1 MNPRRNPRCRVEV
14 LLSLDALMI
23 DWLRYLL
30 MMFYAPV
37 RGMRGMRDRGSLA
50 PVAVIAFLGQLAY
63 AVVTKKFAGLPTIG
77 SGGSTY
83 TELFDAAKYVVL
95 IAIVLVPILTLIANL
110 FERRGSFRVVITQ
123 EYASVAATMFY
134 VLTAANV
141 FSLLI
146 AALLH
151 YTGAQAQQV
160 ASMIQHAD
168 QTRAMLPSDPQ
179 FQEAADQLFSNP
191 ALLALQLFA
200 LPRLLFLGIGIE
212 LGVKDAFRMSGIRA
226 FAVTF
231 FGSLAAVFVIPIFEV
246 LISSLPRSPF
256 LLFILFILLRGYFS
270 DILGS
275 HRAKAAFKQ
284 NLESATLNPA
294 DASAHYNLGLIHQSR
309 GEFDQARQRFE
320 RALEIDPEE
329 IDASYQLGRIARQQ
343 KRYADAIQNFEHV
356 VMRNQTHSQH
366 EVWREVAATYIAAGQ
381 FEDARTALDQFLEH
395 RPSDPEGLYLMGRA
409 HAGLGHKREATS
421 LMQACIEAVK
431 TAPAYKYRASKRWLN
446 EAQQF
451 IKSSQ

>member
-1 MNPRRNPRCRVEV
+1 
-14 LLSLDALMI
+14 MI
-23 DWLRYLL
+23 DWLRFLL
-30 MMFYAPV
+30 MIFYAPV
-37 RGMRGMRDRGSLA
+37 RGMREMRDRGSLA

-63 AVVTKKFAGLPTIG
+63 NVITKKFAGIPTIG
-77 SGGSTY
+77 SGGGIY
-83 TELFDAAKYVVL
+83 PELFEAAKFVVL
-95 IAIVLVPILTLIANL
+95 VAVVLVPILTLVANL

-123 EYASVAATMFY
+123 EYAPVAATMFY
-134 VLTAANV
+134 VLTAANI
-141 FSLLI
+141 FTIII

-151 YTGAQAQQV
+151 YSGAQAMQV
-160 ASMIQHAD
+160 ASMIQHQG
-168 QTRAMLPSDPQ
+168 QTRAMLPSDPD
-179 FQEAADQLFSNP
+179 FQRAADQLFSNP
-191 ALLALQLFA
+191 ALLAQQLF
-200 LPRLLFLGIGIE
+200 LMPRLVIFSVGIV
-212 LGVKDAFRMSGIRA
+212 LGVKDAFRMSVIRA
-226 FAVTF
+226 FSVTLIGGF
-231 FGSLAAVFVIPIFEV
+231 AAVLIGPVIEA
-246 LISSLPRSPF
+246 LLSGLPRSPF
-256 LLFILFILLRGYFS
+256 LLLLLIILLRGYFS
-270 DILGS
+270 DIIGS
-275 HRAKAAFKQ
+275 HRARAAFRQ

-309 GEFDQARQRFE
+309 GELDQARERFE
-320 RALEIDPEE
+320 RAIQIDPEE
-329 IDASYQLGRIARQQ
+329 VDASYQLGRIARQQ

-356 VMRNQTHSQH
+356 VVRNPAHSLH

>member
-1 MNPRRNPRCRVEV
+1 
-14 LLSLDALMI
+14 MI

-30 MMFYAPV
+30 MIFYAPV

-50 PVAVIAFLGQLAY
+50 PVALMAFLSQA
-63 AVVTKKFAGLPTIG
+63 AFNFAMEKFVVGVGVGLFSDI
-77 SGGSTY
+77 
-83 TELFDAAKYVVL
+83 FRAAKVVAFV
-95 IAIVLVPILTLIANL
+95 AIIVVPILTLVANTL
-110 FERRGSFRVVITQ
+110 DRRGSFRVVITQ
-123 EYASVAATMFY
+123 EYAPLAASLFY
-134 VLTAANV
+134 ALTAANLY
-141 FSLLI
+141 SILI
-146 AALLH
+146 AAFLH
-151 YTGAQAQQV
+151 YTGIQAQYV
-160 ASMIQHAD
+160 TFAIQNAD
-168 QTRAMLPSDPQ
+168 QVRARLPPGPQ
-179 FQEAADQLFSNP
+179 YDEMVTNPVLVSYNLFKTFE
-191 ALLALQLFA
+191 L
-200 LPRLLFLGIGIE
+200 LLFGAGAMI
-212 LGVKDAFRMSGIRA
+212 GVKDTFRMSAVRA
-226 FAVTF
+226 FAVTVV
-231 FGSLAAVFVIPIFEV
+231 GGLAAQLFLPLVLHLFSGIFG
-246 LISSLPRSPF
+246 SPF
-256 LLFILFILLRGYFS
+256 LLILLFFLLRGYFV
-270 DILGS
+270 DIMGS

-309 GEFDQARQRFE
+309 GELDEAKARFE

-329 IDASYQLGRIARQQ
+329 IDAAYQLGRIARQQ
-343 KRYADAIQNFEHV
+343 KRFGDAIQSFEHV
-356 VMRNQTHSQH
+356 VTRNPAHSQH

-431 TAPAYKYRASKRWLN
+431 TAPAYKYRSSKRWLN

>member
-1 MNPRRNPRCRVEV
+1 
-14 LLSLDALMI
+14 MI
-23 DWLRYLL
+23 DWLRFLL
-30 MMFYAPV
+30 MIFYAPL

-50 PVAVIAFLGQLAY
+50 PVALIAFLSQAAYSFVTERLAGM
-63 AVVTKKFAGLPTIG
+63 AGRTGVVRD
-77 SGGSTY
+77 
-83 TELFDAAKYVVL
+83 LFQAAMIVVL
-95 IAIVLVPILTLIANL
+95 VAVVLVPILTLVANT
-110 FERRGSFRVVITQ
+110 FDRRGSFRVVITQ
-123 EYASVAATMFY
+123 EYAAVAATMFY
-134 VLTAANV
+134 VLTASN
-141 FSLLI
+141 LLAIVI

-151 YTGAQAQQV
+151 YSGIQPHLV
-160 ASMIQHAD
+160 ASMLQNAD
-168 QTRAMLPSDPQ
+168 QTRAMFADNPQLAAAAEQLYNDPALISQ
-179 FQEAADQLFSNP
+179 QLFVMP
-191 ALLALQLFA
+191 KL
-200 LPRLLFLGIGIE
+200 LLFGVGVV
-212 LGVKDAFRMSGIRA
+212 LGVKDAFRMSLARA
-226 FAVTF
+226 FAVTVISF
-231 FGSLAAVFVIPIFEV
+231 VGSLFVAPIAARLFSGVFG
-246 LISSLPRSPF
+246 SPF
-256 LLFILFILLRGYFS
+256 LLFLVFMLLRGYFS
-270 DILGS
+270 DIMGS

-309 GEFDQARQRFE
+309 GELDAARERFE
-320 RALEIDPEE
+320 RALQIDPEE

-343 KRYADAIQNFEHV
+343 KRYADAIQNFEQV
-356 VMRNQTHSQH
+356 VARNPAHSQH

>member
-1 MNPRRNPRCRVEV
+1 
-14 LLSLDALMI
+14 MI
-23 DWLRYLL
+23 DWLRFLL
-30 MMFYAPV
+30 MIFYAPV

-50 PVAVIAFLGQLAY
+50 PVALIAFLSQAAY
-63 AVVTKKFAGLPTIG
+63 GFVTEKFAGTAARAGLIG
-77 SGGSTY
+77 D
-83 TELFDAAKYVVL
+83 LFQAAIIVVMV
-95 IAIVLVPILTLIANL
+95 AVVLVPILTLVANM

-123 EYASVAATMFY
+123 EYAPVAATMFY
-134 VLTAANV
+134 VLTAANLI
-141 FSLLI
+141 SILI
-146 AALLH
+146 AVLMH
-151 YTGAQAQQV
+151 YSGIQAQQV
-160 ASMIQHAD
+160 ASMIEHAD
-168 QTRAMLPSDPQ
+168 QTRAMLPNTPEFAVAAEQLKDPAILS
-179 FQEAADQLFSNP
+179 EN
-191 ALLALQLFA
+191 
-200 LPRLLFLGIGIE
+200 LFLLPKLVLFGIGMVI
-212 LGVKDAFRMSGIRA
+212 GVKDAFRMSATRA
-226 FAVTF
+226 FAVTVISV
-231 FGSLAAVFVIPIFEV
+231 FGSMFVAPIAARLFSGVFG
-246 LISSLPRSPF
+246 SPF
-256 LLFILFILLRGYFS
+256 LLFILFMLLRGYVS
-270 DILGS
+270 DIMGS

-309 GEFDQARQRFE
+309 GELDQARERFE
-320 RALEIDPEE
+320 RALQIDPEE

-343 KRYADAIQNFEHV
+343 KRYADAIKNFEQV
-356 VMRNQTHSQH
+356 VTRNPAHSQH

>member
-1 MNPRRNPRCRVEV
+1 MF
-14 LLSLDALMI
+14 
-23 DWLRYLL
+23 DWLRFLL
-30 MMFYAPV
+30 MTFYAPV

-50 PVAVIAFLGQLAY
+50 PVVLIAFAGQFAFGFVVKNFAGANYGVVWELFHTAKII
-63 AVVTKKFAGLPTIG
+63 AVVT
-77 SGGSTY
+77 
-83 TELFDAAKYVVL
+83 
-95 IAIVLVPILTLIANL
+95 IVLVPILTLVANM
-110 FERRGSFRVVITQ
+110 FERRGSFRVVLTQ
-123 EYASVAATMFY
+123 EYAPLAASVLY
-134 VLTAANV
+134 VLTAANL
-141 FSLLI
+141 FGLLI
-146 AALLH
+146 AVFLH
-151 YTGAQAQQV
+151 YSGIQAQTV
-160 ASMIQHAD
+160 
-168 QTRAMLPSDPQ
+168 AMLLQ
-179 FQEAADQLFSNP
+179 FYQSPDAPEAARTGILAEQVKNPIFLAYELFVMFERG
-191 ALLALQLFA
+191 LF
-200 LPRLLFLGIGIE
+200 GIGVV
-212 LGVKDAFRMSGIRA
+212 LAVRDVFRMSTGRA

-231 FGSLAAVFVIPIFEV
+231 LSCFTGLIFAQPVLSLLSGVAG
-246 LISSLPRSPF
+246 SPF
-256 LLFILFILLRGYFS
+256 LLFFLFLLLRGYYS
-270 DILGS
+270 DIMGG
-275 HRAKAAFKQ
+275 HRARAAFKQ

-309 GEFDQARQRFE
+309 GELDQARERFA

-343 KRYADAIQNFEHV
+343 KRYADAIQNFEQV
-356 VMRNQTHSQH
+356 VARNEAHSQY

>member
-1 MNPRRNPRCRVEV
+1 
-14 LLSLDALMI
+14 MI
-23 DWLRYLL
+23 DWLRFLL
-30 MMFYAPV
+30 MIFYAPV
-37 RGMRGMRDRGSLA
+37 RGMRGVRDRGSLA
-50 PVAVIAFLGQLAY
+50 PVAVIAFLSQLAFT
-63 AVVTKKFAGLPTIG
+63 VITKRFAGLPTIG
-77 SGGSTY
+77 SGAGIY
-83 TELFDAAKYVVL
+83 AELFEAAKFVVL
-95 IAIVLVPILTLIANL
+95 VAAVLVPIFTLIANM

-123 EYASVAATMFY
+123 EYAPVAATMFY
-134 VLTAANV
+134 VLTAANI
-141 FSLLI
+141 LTILI

-168 QTRAMLPSDPQ
+168 QTRTMLPNDPD
-179 FQEAADQLFSNP
+179 FQAAADRLFSSPALVAQQLFLMP
-191 ALLALQLFA
+191 WIVFFGA
-200 LPRLLFLGIGIE
+200 GIV
-212 LGVKDAFRMSGIRA
+212 LGVKDAFRMSFLRA
-226 FAVTF
+226 FGVTLIGCFAAGFVGPIVGAV
-231 FGSLAAVFVIPIFEV
+231 L
-246 LISSLPRSPF
+246 SSLPRSPLLLI
-256 LLFILFILLRGYFS
+256 LLFIVLRGYFS

-275 HRAKAAFKQ
+275 HRARAAFKQ

-309 GEFDQARQRFE
+309 GELDQARGRFE

-356 VMRNQTHSQH
+356 VTRNPAHSQH
-366 EVWREVAATYIAAGQ
+366 EVWREVAATYIAAEQ
-381 FEDARTALDQFLEH
+381 FEDARTALEQFLES

-431 TAPAYKYRASKRWLN
+431 TAPAYKYRTSKRWLN